1 MYVRETRL
9 ARRLYKTRLT
19 ETQAIYTVDYACWET
34 VGD

>member
-19 ETQAIYTVDYACWET
+19 ETQATVDYACWET